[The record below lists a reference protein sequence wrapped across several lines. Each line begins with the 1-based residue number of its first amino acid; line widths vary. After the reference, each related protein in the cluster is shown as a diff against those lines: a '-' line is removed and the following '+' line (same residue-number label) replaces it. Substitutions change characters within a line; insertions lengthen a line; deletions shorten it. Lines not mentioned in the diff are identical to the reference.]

1 MEIFPC
7 VCVCVYVSVY
17 VSACVSKEGEQWA
30 RRGKKLL
37 NKWFLPFP
45 SSSFSKWMMKM
56 NGREREQ
63 DRQTGRE
70 GNWVNWCSNRLH
82 VSYKIHTNFFFSFHR
97 YQFEYRAQ
105 EWPLLLFFF
114 CVVFIQVAYFVR
126 RTMFAGLSDALFCD
140 SAEWSTPPTRQLFA
154 PVLNPMASKLIG
166 IGWIGLRRK
175 MRHLPMHNLLPV
187 GEQIQSKLHTK
198 KDRQLRAI
206 SWRVIQIQQFN
217 SDWNIF

>member
-114 CVVFIQVAYFVR
+114 FVL
-126 RTMFAGLSDALFCD
+126 FLSKWL
-140 SAEWSTPPTRQLFA
+140 T
-154 PVLNPMASKLIG
+154 
-166 IGWIGLRRK
+166 
-175 MRHLPMHNLLPV
+175 
-187 GEQIQSKLHTK
+187 
-198 KDRQLRAI
+198 
-206 SWRVIQIQQFN
+206 SWDGQCLQGCQMLCFVIQQSGAHLRPGNFLLQFWTQWLQ
-217 SDWNIF
+217 SWLALVELVYVVKCAIFQCTIYSQLANRFNQSSIRRRIANWEQFHGA